1 MDAVTQRTSPPMIE
15 MTTEDAI
22 QFLASHNIRLRS
34 SSDSN
39 LLNTNRRGER
49 RYPQKRSSNGNLSP
63 VCIISGKQDSNSV
76 RPISSNSNISAQD
89 EPNSLSR
96 ISSTRSRSQH
106 LSTSVSGS
114 EISLPSTGGGLI
126 AKSRA
131 HMTSSSASFASS
143 TRLPMGSRAKSSSR
157 SLLTA
162 SSTRSLVAADAGS
175 RAYPASTMARR
186 AASDRDFLR
195 SIAPLPIGPP
205 DAGPR
210 PGPDGGQRRLWSRLF
225 GCLGAQRAGE

>member
-1 MDAVTQRTSPPMIE
+1 MDAVTQRTSPPIIE

-39 LLNTNRRGER
+39 LLNANRLGER

-63 VCIISGKQDSNSV
+63 VCIIPGKQDSNSA
-76 RPISSNSNISAQD
+76 RPITSNSIISAQD
-89 EPNSLSR
+89 EPDSLSR
-96 ISSTRSRSQH
+96 TSSTRSRSQH

-114 EISLPSTGGGLI
+114 EISLPSTGEGLI
-126 AKSRA
+126 AKSRS

-143 TRLPMGSRAKSSSR
+143 TRPPMESRAK
-157 SLLTA
+157 

-205 DAGPR
+205 DASGGGPR

-225 GCLGAQRAGE
+225 GCLGTQRAGE